1 MSTMPKL
8 PVQFYDTR
16 GVPTSP
22 SMSREHMVDLT
33 RAAYERSNV
42 YLDRD
47 IVDIHLA
54 EVADQA
60 ACSLLRDRWK
70 HDFPVAAYTELLATV
85 SALRSILGY
94 AQSPTAGDVSAWA
107 RRLWESSAAAAGDD
121 KDFHEVQIH
130 EGPYNEVVV
139 VLWGPKTPQAPGM
152 LAGPPLTLELAT
164 ERGTARTWSTEPST
178 TSGST
183 GAPPRPGR
191 RGNTGSTAS
200 IPARPKGHA
209 RTCSPPRPTGQ
220 VRGVG
225 REILPVAFSVRGRRP

>member
-8 PVQFYDTR
+8 SIQFHNAP
-16 GVPTSP
+16 GMPTPP

-42 YLDRD
+42 HLDRD
-47 IVDIHLA
+47 VVDIHLA

-94 AQSPTAGDVSAWA
+94 AQSPTASDVSAWA

-121 KDFHEVQIH
+121 KEFHEIQLRG
-130 EGPYNEVVV
+130 GPYNEVVV
-139 VLWGPKTPQAPGM
+139 VLWGPKAPQAPGAP
-152 LAGPPLTLELAT
+152 AGPPLTLELAT
-164 ERGTARTWSTEPST
+164 ERGDSENLEYGTVHYKRLNRSPSGGARWEYWLDSEHPDPAE
-178 TSGST
+178 G
-183 GAPPRPGR
+183 
-191 RGNTGSTAS
+191 
-200 IPARPKGHA
+200 ARPHMLAAQTDPAGA
-209 RTCSPPRPTGQ
+209 
-220 VRGVG
+220 
-225 REILPVAFSVRGRRP
+225 

>member
-8 PVQFYDTR
+8 PVQFYDTH
-16 GVPTSP
+16 GVPTP
-22 SMSREHMVDLT
+22 PNMSREHMVDLT

-47 IVDIHLA
+47 VVDIHLA

-130 EGPYNEVVV
+130 GGPYNEVVV

-152 LAGPPLTLELAT
+152 LVGPPLTLELAT
-164 ERGTARTWSTEPST
+164 ERGDSENLEYGTVHYKRLNRRPAQA
-178 TSGST
+178 
-183 GAPPRPGR
+183 GAQWEYWLDSEYPRPAEG
-191 RGNTGSTAS
+191 
-200 IPARPKGHA
+200 ARPHMLAPQTDRAGKG
-209 RTCSPPRPTGQ
+209 
-220 VRGVG
+220 G
-225 REILPVAFSVRGRRP
+225 RA